1 VTSPQT
7 EPPTAPDG
15 SAEPEGSTEPQA
27 EETDEARLRHRL
39 LGYRPTDRFW
49 GWAVPILITAIGGF
63 LRFWQLNRPHQLV
76 FDETYYVKQGA
87 SYLKSGYELSTDGD
101 STPKPDEKF
110 IHGTTDVF
118 LNTPDFVVHPPVG
131 KWMIAFGEWLFGP
144 ASSWGWRFSAAAV
157 GTLSILMI
165 GRIARRLF
173 GSTLMGG
180 VAALLLAVEGEHFV
194 MSRTGLL
201 DIFVMFWALAGFGCL
216 LIDRDRARTRLADRL
231 AAAAAD
237 RSAAQV
243 PDEALALASTFGA
256 TESAGRTGPPG
267 LVISSGSSAPAD
279 SAGSSAEAGPQ
290 DVLHPSDVPGLPVA
304 ERAPHD
310 LGCAA
315 GALGPWLGLRPW
327 RIAAAVSLG
336 LCAGT
341 KWSGAF
347 FLAAFA
353 VAGMMWDSSA
363 RRAAGIPR
371 WFWGTAFKDTLYHA
385 AVMIIIAPATYL
397 ATWAGWFHSS
407 DAYHRHWGQEHPIK
421 ALSGLPDGLL
431 GALDTLRG
439 LVKYHQEMLHFN
451 ITLHSPHVYQ
461 SNPWSWSVLGR
472 PTAFY
477 YESYKEGVSGC
488 EVTEC
493 SRAIIDLGNPVIW
506 WGGTI
511 AIAVLLFSWMLGR
524 DWRAGAVLAGL
535 VGGYLPWFRFQSR
548 TIYTFYAVAFV
559 PWMVLA
565 LTFTLGLVLGPR
577 TASPRR
583 RAFGANVAG
592 AVVVLAVLAFAFFW
606 PVLSGQVIP
615 RSEWSARMWLPSWI

>member
-1 VTSPQT
+1 M
-7 EPPTAPDG
+7 A
-15 SAEPEGSTEPQA
+15 
-27 EETDEARLRHRL
+27 
-39 LGYRPTDRFW
+39 
-49 GWAVPILITAIGGF
+49 
-63 LRFWQLNRPHQLV
+63 
-76 FDETYYVKQGA
+76 K
-87 SYLKSGYELSTDGD
+87 
-101 STPKPDEKF
+101 
-110 IHGTTDVF
+110 
-118 LNTPDFVVHPPVG
+118 
-131 KWMIAFGEWLFGP
+131 
-144 ASSWGWRFSAAAV
+144 
-157 GTLSILMI
+157 
-165 GRIARRLF
+165 
-173 GSTLMGG
+173 
-180 VAALLLAVEGEHFV
+180 
-194 MSRTGLL
+194 
-201 DIFVMFWALAGFGCL
+201 
-216 LIDRDRARTRLADRL
+216 
-231 AAAAAD
+231 
-237 RSAAQV
+237 
-243 PDEALALASTFGA
+243 
-256 TESAGRTGPPG
+256 
-267 LVISSGSSAPAD
+267 
-279 SAGSSAEAGPQ
+279 
-290 DVLHPSDVPGLPVA
+290 
-304 ERAPHD
+304 RAPHD
-310 LGCAA
+310 LDGVT

-347 FLAAFA
+347 FLVTFA
-353 VAGMMWDSSA
+353 VAGMMWDFSA
-363 RRAAGIPR
+363 RRAAGVPH
-371 WFWGTAFKDTLYHA
+371 WFWGTTFKDTLYHA
-385 AVMIIIAPATYL
+385 TVMIIVAPAT
-397 ATWAGWFHSS
+397 TWPHGPVGSTHGRLPPAVGAGAPHQ
-407 DAYHRHWGQEHPIK
+407 AVER
-421 ALSGLPDGLL
+421 ALDGLR
-431 GALDTLRG
+431 AVLDTMRG

-488 EVTEC
+488 DVTEC

-565 LTFTLGLVLGPR
+565 LTFALGLMLGPR
-577 TASPRR
+577 TAPPHRR
-583 RAFGANVAG
+583 IYGANAAG